1 MSTDVVVTWTGAAG
15 IIAYLVHIHRRR
27 TRSFLES
34 RMLLLL
40 YCLGF
45 LLLIRGLLWIYGG
58 STLRMLT
65 LLSASL
71 LPLAATLFV
80 ESLLCRHV
88 SPPFKAFIALGTLV
102 FVPAGPLVW
111 GRGVELYFQGLTWF
125 TVLTLAWLFWTLL
138 RRDRGDVSRAQN
150 VFVDGVTFAIALA
163 VLFAL
168 TDFRIRPDWMNL
180 RLGGLGGLFFVY
192 SCVRLTRET
201 HFGAS
206 FALESVGVALKTS
219 ALAAGFALV
228 VRELTPGSIAAV
240 ISMALGFVM
249 LFTIFDRLRT
259 ISLQSRGS
267 SFRRWLLQSD
277 LGSLER
283 LIRSLD
289 RLPLAEHNFVLSGSD
304 LEGYNS
310 AAMAREF
317 DDKTRVLS
325 LSALRRRLAGKEG
338 DPESAEQLID
348 LLEELGMRQITL
360 LSRRPITFLLL
371 NLSDVTP
378 A

>member
-1 MSTDVVVTWTGAAG
+1 
-15 IIAYLVHIHRRR
+15 
-27 TRSFLES
+27 
-34 RMLLLL
+34 MLLLL
-40 YCLGF
+40 YCLG
-45 LLLIRGLLWIYGG
+45 LLFLIRGLLWIYGG
-58 STLRMLT
+58 STLRILT
-65 LLSASL
+65 FLSASL

-102 FVPAGPLVW
+102 FLPAGPLVW
-111 GRGVELYFQGLTWF
+111 GRGLDLYFQGLTWF
-125 TVLTLAWLFWTLL
+125 MVLTLAWLLWTLL

-150 VFVDGVTFAIALA
+150 VFVDGMTLASALA

-206 FALESVGVALKTS
+206 IGLDLMGLVLKAG
-219 ALAAGFALV
+219 ALAAGFALLL
-228 VRELTPGSIAAV
+228 RELTPGSVTAV
-240 ISMALGFVM
+240 IAMSVGFVM

-259 ISLQSRGS
+259 VNLQSRGS
-267 SFRRWLLQSD
+267 SFRRWLLESD

-289 RLPLAEHNFVLSGSD
+289 RLPLAENTLVLSGPD
-304 LEGYNS
+304 LEGYNT
-310 AAMAREF
+310 AAMARSF

-325 LSALRRRLAGKEG
+325 LSALRTRLAGKGG

-348 LLEELGMRQITL
+348 LLEKLGMRQVTL

-371 NLSDVTP
+371 NLSDVAP
-378 A
+378 AQEWLLDVAMLQKYASLLGPESERV